1 MDNVQLSTLQSRS
14 MSPGL
19 DTVDGR
25 DEQER
30 LHDAPGYTEEDDD
43 EIDDF
48 IRGECVRV
56 VMD

>member
-56 VMD
+56 D